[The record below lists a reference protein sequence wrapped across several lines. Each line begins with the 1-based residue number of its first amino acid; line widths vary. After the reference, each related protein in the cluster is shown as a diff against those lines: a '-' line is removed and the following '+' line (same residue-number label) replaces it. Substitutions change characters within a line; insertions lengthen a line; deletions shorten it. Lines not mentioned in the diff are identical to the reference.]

1 MTVRSLF
8 AIFAGLAA
16 LTTWTALQATP
27 DPPPPPSETGSA
39 EPADED
45 ATERVAQPVAGDEV
59 SIRLHDASLSIASA
73 ARDALDRPP
82 RGFRRDCSGYV
93 SGALKA
99 ADALELAG
107 VPDDARV
114 IDFWTQAEA
123 DGRLHHNPIPAIGDL
138 AFFDNTHDRDGNGR
152 MDDLRTHIAIVVD
165 VEPDG
170 TVVLAHKGSRYA
182 LIRMNLLHPTE
193 RHSPDDVEWNSFLRR
208 SGDRGNPLGMYK
220 TAELWSGFASLDPGP
235 VNESPRVP

>member
-1 MTVRSLF
+1 MTSVRSIS
-8 AIFAGLAA
+8 AILAGLAA

-27 DPPPPPSETGSA
+27 DPPPPPSETG
-39 EPADED
+39 PATPQDAD
-45 ATERVAQPVAGDEV
+45 ATERVAQSVAEDDMA
-59 SIRLHDASLSIASA
+59 IRLHDASLTIASA
-73 ARDALDRPP
+73 ARDALERPP

-99 ADALELAG
+99 ANALDTAG

-114 IDFWTQAEA
+114 IDFWTQAEE

-193 RHSPDDVEWNSFLRR
+193 RHAPSEGDEEDEEPVEWNSFLRR

-220 TAELWSGFASLDPGP
+220 TAELWSGFASLDPG
-235 VNESPRVP
+235 